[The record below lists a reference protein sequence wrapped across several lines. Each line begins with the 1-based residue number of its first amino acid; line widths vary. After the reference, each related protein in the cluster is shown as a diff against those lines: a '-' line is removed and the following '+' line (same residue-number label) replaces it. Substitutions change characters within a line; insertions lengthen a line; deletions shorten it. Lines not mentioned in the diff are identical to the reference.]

1 MSVAFSRNAEKI
13 FPFCRLFIPAFSA
26 WTVHFTD
33 HRARVGALRPYELSW
48 HRHLGLFFEI
58 PVREGDGP
66 VSHDSCMPSG
76 LAGPVWEGVLTPI
89 LLAAMHPSSAVWCT
103 GTFGGGYAE
112 PGGPALSSR
121 LATRSP
127 VIILLFCPYCDAWRT
142 YSTRLSDAR
151 LSQVSQKKTRKNR

>member
-66 VSHDSCMPSG
+66 VSHESCMPSG

-103 GTFGGGYAE
+103 GTFGGGGLCRARRTSALIA
-112 PGGPALSSR
+112 PGHEVPSDYPSL
-121 LATRSP
+121 LP
-127 VIILLFCPYCDAWRT
+127 IL
-142 YSTRLSDAR
+142 
-151 LSQVSQKKTRKNR
+151 